1 MLLLIRVLFAFIVF
15 IVTFLAYLV
24 ILKKFLI
31 MFFEVFICLRNLS
44 RLCFFKIL
52 HFLLHIRIYVAYSL
66 EVRHCQRNFLISLI
80 IFVHFVIYSSLIFSY
95 NFAHKIKSSIVFFK
109 ALNNFVVYLLML
121 SFLIESFNI
130 NLSNKFLNMS
140 SNFFKFIVF

>member
-140 SNFFKFIVF
+140 SNLFKFIVF